1 MPLLQLLALVRNQ
14 TCRQQSLAEQT
25 LPYETPSLALWTNST
40 PSEPLWKEVGRSY
53 QFTGSLLCVTL
64 QCKQGL
70 PRTNPCLRTS
80 QHQCNVYIQ
89 FIYPPPPTQSSCEQI
104 SLQQSVNTVRGE
116 ASARF
121 LMYNL
126 PHPVQT
132 PYLAFSISCSPV
144 TQSERN
150 KHTKSHSHRESY
162 HTSTQRRERWGD
174 TQQKVC
180 KYFKN
185 KYSNFHP
192 FRRKVV
198 KGTFPGW
205 KK

>member
-1 MPLLQLLALVRNQ
+1 MRLPRLPSEQTALPLSLCGRRWDARTN
-14 TCRQQSLAEQT
+14 SLARCF
-25 LPYETPSLALWTNST
+25 A
-40 PSEPLWKEVGRSY
+40 
-53 QFTGSLLCVTL
+53 VTL

-144 TQSERN
+144 TQSERS
-150 KHTKSHSHRESY
+150 KHTKSHSHRASY
-162 HTSTQRRERWGD
+162 HTSTQRRER
-174 TQQKVC
+174 
-180 KYFKN
+180 
-185 KYSNFHP
+185 
-192 FRRKVV
+192 
-198 KGTFPGW
+198 
-205 KK
+205 